1 MIAQLRQEL
10 APSPLRWRG
19 AFQITLIC
27 VLTVAIAMTLR
38 LPEAALGCYLVF
50 FAWRDDSVTSVM
62 ISIALCLAPAV
73 VLTLALPLL
82 RLSAESANW
91 RVALMVSI
99 TFVGMTIAHASR
111 VAPILGTLSFVF
123 AFAVTLYDVVPEP
136 DLLTRGM
143 TWMIVIVL
151 IPMGLAAVLAPFTGV
166 PPDIRAA
173 QILKARQQACENGD
187 AQALA
192 RLANDGNGPL
202 LGYIRKAKLIRHLTD
217 ARATQLTAQAE
228 QSLIDVMRARA
239 DLPIRHGP
247 PAPSNTPIKEPFFAS
262 GPFTDPAHMRFGAKV
277 TLSVWITY
285 LIYTVS
291 GLFELHTAMITCFFV
306 ALGTGAETRHKITLR
321 VLGAILGA
329 ILGGAVVFAVMPHV
343 DDLGHLMI
351 LVALGAFPAA
361 WISLGSERISY
372 AGWQMA
378 LCYFLV
384 ILGGFGPVTSPSVAI
399 SRLIGVGLG
408 IGTIWIVFAILWPAR
423 AQDKIAR
430 SLESF
435 DIRIAQTAGHVLSGA
450 AADWLNAPLAEAER
464 VAKYLK
470 YEGQNAAEVD
480 AQIDL
485 ARAQFNRKLAH
496 ATGAAYA

>member
-19 AFQITLIC
+19 ALQITLVC
-27 VLTVAIAMTLR
+27 VLTVAIAMIWR
-38 LPEAALGCYLVF
+38 LPESALGCYLVF

-62 ISIALCLAPAV
+62 ISIALCLAPVV
-73 VLTLALPLL
+73 VLLLALPLL
-82 RLSAESANW
+82 RLSADSATW
-91 RVALMVSI
+91 RLGLMVSI
-99 TFVGMTIAHASR
+99 TFVGMTVAHASR
-111 VAPILGTLSFVF
+111 IAPIIGTLSFVF

-151 IPMGLAAVLAPFTGV
+151 IPMGLAALLAPFTGV
-166 PPDIRAA
+166 APDLRAA
-173 QILKARQQACENGD
+173 QIMEARRQACEDGD
-187 AQALA
+187 VRALA

-202 LGYIRKAKLIRHLTD
+202 LGYIRKAKLIRHLSN
-217 ARATQLTAQAE
+217 ARAEQLTAEAE
-228 QSLIDVMRARA
+228 KSLLDVMRARA
-239 DLPIRHGP
+239 NLPVLHGP
-247 PAPSNTPIKEPFFAS
+247 PAPANASIKEPFFAT

-285 LIYTVS
+285 LIYTIS

-321 VLGAILGA
+321 VFGAILGA
-329 ILGGAVVFAVMPHV
+329 IMGGAVVFAVMPYV
-343 DDLGHLMI
+343 DDLGHLMV
-351 LVALGAFPAA
+351 LVAVGAFPAA

-408 IGTIWIVFAILWPAR
+408 IGTVWIVFAVLWPAR

-430 SLESF
+430 CLESF

-450 AADWLNAPLAEAER
+450 TADWLNTPLAEAER
-464 VAKYLK
+464 VAAYLK
-470 YEGQNAAEVD
+470 YEGQSTSDAD

-485 ARAQFNRKLAH
+485 ARAQFDRKLAH